1 MDCPHKSGKSMV
13 KLDLKM
19 IVLYIVDFFFV
30 RMFHLTQIQ
39 DDSLSLSIYI
49 HTYTYI
55 HIHTHTSASILYV
68 FRKVTD
74 NDGHISPV
82 EAWVLCT
89 WKNPREARWRCK
101 ANVWP
106 IIFLEEHPQQKSKPK
121 SLQNNGFNGAF
132 MSKLALQNLVISG
145 EMGCAAPSGAKT
157 YEISGGLQARGARMP
172 GSQPSKIGDLTNS
185 ELA

>member
-1 MDCPHKSGKSMV
+1 MV

-39 DDSLSLSIYI
+39 DDSLSLYIYTHIHI
-49 HTYTYI
+49 HTYT
-55 HIHTHTSASILYV
+55 HTHQQAYCMFSGRLLTMMGIFHQSKLGSFVPGKILV
-68 FRKVTD
+68 KL
-74 NDGHISPV
+74 DGAAKPMCGPS
-82 EAWVLCT
+82 
-89 WKNPREARWRCK
+89 
-101 ANVWP
+101 
-106 IIFLEEHPQQKSKPK
+106 FFSKPK